1 MSHTLPLGRLALV
14 FVALLFVGCGSG
26 NGVRETR
33 DPNVVTA
40 ADTDGQA
47 LARVEDMLRGQVA
60 GVQVRQEGGNLVIR
74 IRGTE
79 SIRADGN
86 ADPLV
91 FIDGIAVPL
100 GVGGALQGINPRDVA
115 SIRVL
120 KNASETA
127 MYGSRGANGVIVI
140 TTVRPDMGDP
150 DGSGPGS

>member
-1 MSHTLPLGRLALV
+1 MTNLNPSDKALV
-14 FVALLFVGCGSG
+14 PFVSVDQMMKLIHHIG
-26 NGVRETR
+26 
-33 DPNVVTA
+33 
-40 ADTDGQA
+40 
-47 LARVEDMLRGQVA
+47 VEDMLRGQVA

-86 ADPLV
+86 ADPLFV
-91 FIDGIAVPL
+91 IDGIAVPL

>member
-1 MSHTLPLGRLALV
+1 M
-14 FVALLFVGCGSG
+14 
-26 NGVRETR
+26 
-33 DPNVVTA
+33 
-40 ADTDGQA
+40 
-47 LARVEDMLRGQVA
+47 
-60 GVQVRQEGGNLVIR
+60 
-74 IRGTE
+74 
-79 SIRADGN
+79 
-86 ADPLV
+86 
-91 FIDGIAVPL
+91 IDGIAVPL